1 MWPHVDDWLRK
12 IYKNMYQNTDP
23 LVSPAATRFLS
34 QTPWLPCRAPH
45 TPHTSK
51 GSPLPF
57 PTTRARKPRQQ
68 PRPAFTV
75 NPSPKEAGPPRRPSS
90 SPHPPCSASSWSSW
104 RRSSPWPSR
113 WDAPARASASAAPT
127 RRRASSASWAAP
139 SSRSWASLASCG
151 APSCRR
157 RPSRRCV
164 RMRTTRA
171 CYCLYLTL
179 APPKTWFGGRPQ
191 RVPAVGPATRLNDP
205 FHSIYL
211 GNGCF
216 WQ

>member
-1 MWPHVDDWLRK
+1 M
-12 IYKNMYQNTDP
+12 YKNSGTIHTRTCLLPQP
-23 LVSPAATRFLS
+23 ASSPRIPA
-34 QTPWLPCRAPH
+34 WLPCRAPH

-51 GSPLPF
+51 VSPFTVPHH
-57 PTTRARKPRQQ
+57 
-68 PRPAFTV
+68 PRPQTPRAAS
-75 NPSPKEAGPPRRPSS
+75 SPPLHSEPESPRKQGRRGARPS

-127 RRRASSASWAAP
+127 RRRASSASCAAP
-139 SSRSWASLASCG
+139 SSRSRASLASCG

-179 APPKTWFGGRPQ
+179 APQKTLFGGRPQ